1 MVEAKEA
8 LKATRRARIMRFADP
23 RHDAAAVLFHDYFG
37 DHDPTISRH
46 VQTGP
51 IGLARSQIKVFL
63 NGIGFDGES
72 F

>member
-1 MVEAKEA
+1 
-8 LKATRRARIMRFADP
+8 MRFADP